1 MAFTRPLHRLACA
14 AAVAAGISV
23 LAACS
28 SSGSSQSAATGSGT
42 QSAGTAS
49 SAAGTA
55 ASGGTLRASVFNN
68 FPPDAYTSNGKLVGW
83 VPDMLTALE
92 KESGLNFQISQVNQF
107 NGLIPGLQSGRYDM
121 SPSLFY
127 ITAQRLQV
135 VDLVTISQVGTSFGA
150 SKTNP
155 VTVAAVTDICGHKI
169 ATLSGSVFPTQIT
182 ELNKGCTAA
191 GKQPATVQV
200 YPDDSSAVLSVT
212 DHRNDL
218 YAGTTDQVAYLQQQ
232 GQLSLQPYVY
242 DKQLE
247 AIAFPKGSKYETQ
260 IQAAINNLIKSGTYA
275 QVLSKWDLGSMA
287 ITQSVVN
294 PSVS

>member
-1 MAFTRPLHRLACA
+1 MALTRPLHRLACA
-14 AAVAAGISV
+14 AALAAGISV

-28 SSGSSQSAATGSGT
+28 SSSSQP
-42 QSAGTAS
+42 
-49 SAAGTA
+49 A
-55 ASGGTLRASVFNN
+55 ASGSGSQPAGTSSTAGTTSGAATLRASVFNN

-92 KESGLNFQISQVNQF
+92 KQSGLNFQISQVNQF

-135 VDLVTISQVGTSFGA
+135 VDLVTVSQVGTSFGA
-150 SKTNP
+150 SKSTP
-155 VTVAAVTDICGHKI
+155 VTVSTATDICGHKV
-169 ATLSGSVFPTQIT
+169 ATLSGSVFPTQIAT
-182 ELNKGCTAA
+182 LNKGCSAA

-260 IQAAINNLIKSGTYA
+260 IQAAINSLIKSGEYGK
-275 QVLSKWDLGSMA
+275 VLSKWDLGSMA

>member
-1 MAFTRPLHRLACA
+1 MTRTRSLHRLACV
-14 AAVAAGISV
+14 AVAAAGIAA

-28 SSGSSQSAATGSGT
+28 SSSSS
-42 QSAGTAS
+42 S
-49 SAAGTA
+49 SAALGSSAQPT
-55 ASGGTLRASVFNN
+55 ASGQSGSASGATLRASLFNN
-68 FPPDAYTSNGKLVGW
+68 FPPDAYSSNGKLVGW

-92 KESGLNFQISQVNQF
+92 KESGLNFQIDPVNQF

-135 VDLVTISQVGTSFGA
+135 VDLVTVSQVGTSFGSNKA
-150 SKTNP
+150 NG
-155 VTVAAVTDICGHKI
+155 VTVSAATGICGHKI
-169 ATLSGSVFPTQIT
+169 ATLSGSVFPNQVA
-182 ELNKGCTAA
+182 ELNKGCAAA
-191 GKQPATVQV
+191 GKPAATVQV

-232 GQLSLQPYVY
+232 GQLNLQPFVY

-260 IQAAINNLIKSGTYA
+260 IKTAINNLIKSGEYA
-275 QVLSKWDLGSMA
+275 QVLNKWNLGSMA
-287 ITQSVVN
+287 ITQSVIN
-294 PSVS
+294 PTVG

>member
-1 MAFTRPLHRLACA
+1 MALTRPLHRLACA

-28 SSGSSQSAATGSGT
+28 SGSSTSGASAQSSAPAAAGSGSA
-42 QSAGTAS
+42 
-49 SAAGTA
+49 SAAGGA
-55 ASGGTLRASVFNN
+55 TLRASVFNN

-92 KESGLNFQISQVNQF
+92 KESGLNFQIDQVNQF

-135 VDLVTISQVGTSFGA
+135 VDLVTVSQVGTSFGSA
-150 SKTNP
+150 KGGA
-155 VTVAAVTDICGHKI
+155 AAVSTATGICGQKI

-191 GKQPATVQV
+191 GKPGATVQV
-200 YPDDSSAVLSVT
+200 FPDDSSAVLSVT

-232 GQLSLQPYVY
+232 GQLTLQPFVY

-260 IQAAINNLIKSGTYA
+260 IQTAINNLIKSGQYG

-287 ITQSVVN
+287 ITQSVIN
-294 PSVS
+294 PTAS